1 MTSNVASNDP
11 AAGAPSEGGLRSDRG
26 SAAAGASAAGDTF
39 VFGDFELDVGT
50 YKLRRGGREVA
61 LQPKVFDAILYLVE
75 RQGRLVRKQ
84 ELLDALWPGEHVNE
98 TAVPWTISRARKAL
112 GQGHEDTQPIETV
125 RGRGYRFI
133 GEVRSVR
140 PSSPSLVATPS
151 EPPSASDGVAAPGA
165 GDPFVGRAESMD
177 RLVSSLQSARAG
189 HGRLCLVSGEA
200 GIGKTRCVNEFASV
214 ARRLR
219 LSVWTGR
226 CLEGGRRA
234 AFWPWV
240 QILRDALADPTVGQ
254 GVRAEAKSLLAELT
268 PSAQN
273 EKRFVDLAASSAISA
288 RFWVLEQLSRTI
300 LHCAENAPRV
310 VVLDDL
316 QWADDASLDLLV
328 LLAAELA
335 QASVLV
341 VAVARDTPVPGTEAW
356 AKVASRLGPCERIEL
371 SGLRASDVERYVTEV
386 TGLYLPAAIHQ
397 TVFLKCGGNPLFLQ
411 ETVRL
416 LTACCDRDGVGSLR
430 SDDIT
435 VPGVAR
441 DVLRARLTGL
451 GPAACEA
458 LEIACVIGQEFELA
472 VLQGALD
479 EAVRARLIVA
489 RPRAGTYA
497 FAHDTIREALY
508 EELSTARRVEL
519 HCKVA
524 DAMEG
529 RAGGESRVNDLAYH
543 LYRALPRA
551 EPARVEQ
558 CARAAAEAAMRG
570 FAYED
575 AGQFYSWALEAQRF
589 RKDVDARTRCELL
602 LTQAM
607 AVRLSGNLRDSRKAI
622 ERAIDIA
629 RQNQFADMLVQAV
642 RSLRPMASLGAVV
655 PDALALDALEDALR
669 LLPESE
675 RSLRIRVLGGLACIP
690 PYSHST
696 AKSQEL
702 SSRAVELARESG
714 NADDL
719 FEALR
724 FRLHVLSGP
733 DHIEEALQV
742 TSQMRRLVPKS
753 TTEIESARLHAFLHK
768 GDMAAAERTLPNLGR
783 IARDLRSP
791 EGLWHYQRLC
801 AQWALHAGEFDK
813 ASEQFGEIYAQSR
826 RLRLPYSEL
835 YFMMNSF
842 QLAYE
847 RIGVAT
853 IAALGDERL
862 SRVEWASPIPSFQ
875 AHWVRFLVEAGR
887 LDDARHA
894 LETMAQ
900 NDFADLTR
908 DFGYLN
914 TLAHLS
920 VVAVALGDRNR
931 AETIYSLL
939 KPYPHHNTPNALCF
953 FMGSV
958 SYFLGALAR
967 LLGRSKQAA
976 AHLEDAVVD
985 NASLRFP
992 SQVARTQLALG
1003 EVLAEQGGARS
1014 SERAEAMFAEA
1025 AATAHRL
1032 GMSALSGQI
1041 ERARRSGLGAR
1052 EARPAPARRKR

>member
-1 MTSNVASNDP
+1 MVSSDP
-11 AAGAPSEGGLRSDRG
+11 AAGAQNDAGPRSDR
-26 SAAAGASAAGDTF
+26 ATTAVGADTF
-39 VFGDFELDVGT
+39 VFGDFELDVST
-50 YKLRRGGREVA
+50 YKLRREGREVA
-61 LQPKVFDAILYLVE
+61 LQPKVFDAILHLVE

-112 GQGHEDTQPIETV
+112 GQGHDDAQPIETV

-133 GEVRSVR
+133 GEVRRVR
-140 PSSPSLVATPS
+140 PSSPTLVAPA
-151 EPPSASDGVAAPGA
+151 ESASSIDGVPAAAA
-165 GDPFVGRAESMD
+165 GDPFVGRAEAMD
-177 RLVSSLQSARAG
+177 RLLAALQNARAG

-200 GIGKTRCVNEFASV
+200 GIGKTRCVNEFAAV

-240 QILRDALADPTVGQ
+240 QVLRDALADPTLGPSP
-254 GVRAEAKSLLAELT
+254 RAEAKTLLGELT

-288 RFWVLEQLSRTI
+288 RFWVLEQLSRT
-300 LHCAENAPRV
+300 LVHCAESAPRIV
-310 VVLDDL
+310 ILDDL

-341 VAVARDTPVPGTEAW
+341 VAIARDTPVPGTEAW
-356 AKVASRLGPCERIEL
+356 AKVSSRLGPCERIEL

-386 TGLYLPAAIHQ
+386 TGLDLPAEIHQ

-416 LTACCDRDGVGSLR
+416 LTACCDRNGFGSLR

-458 LEIACVIGQEFELA
+458 LEVACVIGQEFELA
-472 VLQGALD
+472 VLQGALGVGFEALLLHLD
-479 EAVRARLIVA
+479 EAVRARLVVA

-551 EPARVEQ
+551 DPARVER

-655 PDALALDALEDALR
+655 PDALALHALEDALR

-733 DHIEEALQV
+733 DHVEELLQV
-742 TSQMRRLVPKS
+742 TSQMRRLTPKS

-768 GDMAAAERTLPNLGR
+768 GDMAAAERVLPNLGR
-783 IARDLRSP
+783 IARDLRGP
-791 EGLWHYQRLC
+791 EGLWHYHRLC
-801 AQWALHAGEFDK
+801 AQWALHQGDFDK

-847 RIGVAT
+847 RIGVAA

-887 LDDARHA
+887 LD
-894 LETMAQ
+894 E
-900 NDFADLTR
+900 
-908 DFGYLN
+908 
-914 TLAHLS
+914 
-920 VVAVALGDRNR
+920 
-931 AETIYSLL
+931 
-939 KPYPHHNTPNALCF
+939 
-953 FMGSV
+953 
-958 SYFLGALAR
+958 
-967 LLGRSKQAA
+967 
-976 AHLEDAVVD
+976 
-985 NASLRFP
+985 
-992 SQVARTQLALG
+992 
-1003 EVLAEQGGARS
+1003 
-1014 SERAEAMFAEA
+1014 
-1025 AATAHRL
+1025 
-1032 GMSALSGQI
+1032 
-1041 ERARRSGLGAR
+1041 
-1052 EARPAPARRKR
+1052 